1 MANYSG
7 QNHTSFSGVNV
18 KGTIALRVSVGASG
32 MESTLSA
39 RSDDEGVRA
48 WQFPAKSGAFPI
60 SGTFSVNLASISAAT
75 QLYTTTSTVAGIRSE
90 DGLTV
95 SIQSTFDNTARILVS
110 ATPGNGQITTNW
122 YNLGVASNAKDY
134 VIAFTAVR

>member
-1 MANYSG
+1 MANYNG

-60 SGTFSVNLASISAAT
+60 SGTFVVNLPAMTAAT
-75 QLYTTTSTVAGIRSE
+75 QIYSTVVTVAGIRAE
-90 DGLTV
+90 DGLTCNM
-95 SIQSTFDNTARILVS
+95 QSAFDNTARILLASV
-110 ATPGNGQITTNW
+110 PGNGQVTMYW
-122 YNLGVASNAKDY
+122 YNLGVAVNSDDY
-134 VIAFTAVR
+134 TIGFTAVR